1 MMGKER
7 GACWWWKW
15 RIVTYETVQIET
27 IQWRNSGT
35 VNDGKRKRCLLVVE
49 MKDSDIW
56 NSAKMVGSCD
66 CTANWGAWSEW
77 GLERAIKVC
86 WKGKESDC
94 SKWMLVEMNEWYE
107 TAMGV
112 IIEREPGATGLECSK
127 WNKCDCMVDVLEEM
141 WVRSCYARIFIPPT
155 MKKSSD
161 SEYKM
166 ISKGLWMLG

>member
-15 RIVTYETVQIET
+15 RIVTYETVQIVHDGRNKSDYDEQAET
-27 IQWRNSGT
+27 AMGDYNKCANRS
-35 VNDGKRKRCLLVVE
+35 
-49 MKDSDIW
+49 
-56 NSAKMVGSCD
+56 D

-77 GLERAIKVC
+77 GLERAIKIC

-94 SKWMLVEMNEWYE
+94 SKWMLVEMNEWCE
-107 TAMGV
+107 T
-112 IIEREPGATGLECSK
+112 ATGLECSK

-155 MKKSSD
+155 MKKNSD